1 MHGAGTPIALVG
13 VRIDAVRGPAYFFSG
28 PPPPEDSVDLTETVK
43 KSEKASGSQATTRI
57 VLADD
62 QNVVREAIKCLLE
75 LEADFEVV
83 GETAD
88 GLSVVSLVDRLKPE
102 VLIVDVA
109 MPGLY
114 GLEVTRQVRER
125 SPKTAVIV
133 LSRYVNEWYVTEALR
148 NGASGYVVKQAE
160 AHELTRAVR
169 TVAQGRRYLSSPLSP
184 EDVQSWL
191 LQAERLTGD
200 SYESLT
206 GREREVLQLVAE
218 GYSSTRI
225 ARRLSISV
233 RTAEAHRANVM
244 RKLRLKNYTA
254 LIKYALARGV
264 LPPIEPLPPGFRA
277 LKRRRP
283 APQ

>member
-1 MHGAGTPIALVG
+1 MDV
-13 VRIDAVRGPAYFFSG
+13 ID
-28 PPPPEDSVDLTETVK
+28 TVK
-43 KSEKASGSQATTRI
+43 KAERSSSRAAIRI

-62 QNVVREAIKCLLE
+62 QNVVREAIKCLLG

-83 GETAD
+83 GDTAD
-88 GLSVVSLVDRLKPE
+88 GLSVVPLVERLQPE
-102 VLIVDVA
+102 ILIVDVA

-114 GLEVTRQVRER
+114 GIEVTRQVRER
-125 SPKTAVIV
+125 SPKTGVIV

-148 NGASGYVVKQAE
+148 NGASGYVVKQAQPQ
-160 AHELTRAVR
+160 ELTRAIR

-206 GREREVLQLVAE
+206 SREREVLQLVAE

-233 RTAEAHRANVM
+233 RTAEAHRANLM
-244 RKLRLKNYTA
+244 RKLRLKNYSA

-277 LKRRRP
+277 VKRGRGRSGR
-283 APQ
+283 

>member
-1 MHGAGTPIALVG
+1 
-13 VRIDAVRGPAYFFSG
+13 
-28 PPPPEDSVDLTETVK
+28 
-43 KSEKASGSQATTRI
+43 
-57 VLADD
+57 
-62 QNVVREAIKCLLE
+62 
-75 LEADFEVV
+75 
-83 GETAD
+83 
-88 GLSVVSLVDRLKPE
+88 
-102 VLIVDVA
+102 
-109 MPGLY
+109 
-114 GLEVTRQVRER
+114 
-125 SPKTAVIV
+125 
-133 LSRYVNEWYVTEALR
+133 
-148 NGASGYVVKQAE
+148 

-264 LPPIEPLPPGFRA
+264 LPPIEPLPRA
-277 LKRRRP
+277 SARSSAAVRRRSSGRRRRASGGAGARGQERRARVVAAHALHTRP
-283 APQ
+283 RRPERRPRADAYRRVERAQHHARHEPGEGQARRERLGHVLVVEEGPGGEQRFLQPLRGPRRLVVH

>member
-1 MHGAGTPIALVG
+1 V
-13 VRIDAVRGPAYFFSG
+13 
-28 PPPPEDSVDLTETVK
+28 ELTGTVK
-43 KSEKASGSQATTRI
+43 RQETAASASVIRI

-62 QNVVREAIKCLLE
+62 QHVVREAIKCLIQV
-75 LEADFEVV
+75 EADLSVV

-88 GLSVVSLVDRLKPE
+88 GLEVAPLVERLEPH
-102 VLIVDVA
+102 VLVVDVA

-114 GLEVTRQVRER
+114 GLEITRQVRGR
-125 SPKTAVIV
+125 SPRTAVVV

-148 NGASGYVVKQAE
+148 NGAAGYVVKQAP
-160 AHELTRAVR
+160 AHELTRAIR

-191 LQAERLTGD
+191 LQAERLSGD
-200 SYESLT
+200 SYEALT

-254 LIKYALARGV
+254 LIRYALARGV
-264 LPPIEPLPPGFRA
+264 LPPIEPLPPGFRTA
-277 LKRRRP
+277 KRRRKT
-283 APQ
+283 